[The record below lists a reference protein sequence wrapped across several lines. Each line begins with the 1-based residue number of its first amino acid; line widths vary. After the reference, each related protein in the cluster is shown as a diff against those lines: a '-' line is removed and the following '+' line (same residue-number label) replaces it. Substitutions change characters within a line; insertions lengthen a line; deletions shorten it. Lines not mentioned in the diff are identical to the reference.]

1 MIVFIFDDYFL
12 DPSGIE
18 TYPCM
23 NCPQVRNLTFCM
35 VTTPNLDR
43 YYMMLYKMDKLPLNQ
58 RKNNNN

>member
-12 DPSGIE
+12 NPSGIE

-23 NCPQVRNLTFCM
+23 NCPQVWNRTSYM
-35 VTTPNLDR
+35 VTISNLNR
-43 YYMMLYKMDKLPLNQ
+43 YYIMLNKMNKLPLNQ